1 MLFIKELL
9 QVIEI
14 ERTGTR
20 KKGASFSTRPE
31 PTIYGNCDSW
41 KFIVGKKPWAHILKI
56 AQNAALSHC
65 NINVIHSL
73 STLMHRNLLNK
84 LWVACGSVVD

>member
-1 MLFIKELL
+1 MIEKFLMLFIKGLL

-20 KKGASFSTRPE
+20 KKGASISTRPE

-41 KFIVGKKPWAHILKI
+41 NFIVGKKPWAHILRI

-65 NINVIHSL
+65 NIKIIHSL
-73 STLMHRNLLNK
+73 NSPGADRTRQ
-84 LWVACGSVVD
+84 SR